1 MRDRKLSVLLTEGRM
16 IRCSRVIS
24 SSKSSNFFCLLCFVR
39 MSPGSVGELNF
50 SQDFMN
56 ERRGIGSVRES
67 LFKLKVSF
75 AFIKLSLTEL
85 VVKRRNA
92 SRLIKPFFVLNGWQ
106 DRVHSEKFQ

>member
-24 SSKSSNFFCLLCFVR
+24 SSKRSNFFCLLWFVR
-39 MSPGSVGELNF
+39 ESLCCVGELNF

-56 ERRGIGSVRES
+56 ERREIASVRES

-75 AFIKLSLTEL
+75 VFIKIIL
-85 VVKRRNA
+85 
-92 SRLIKPFFVLNGWQ
+92 
-106 DRVHSEKFQ
+106 D